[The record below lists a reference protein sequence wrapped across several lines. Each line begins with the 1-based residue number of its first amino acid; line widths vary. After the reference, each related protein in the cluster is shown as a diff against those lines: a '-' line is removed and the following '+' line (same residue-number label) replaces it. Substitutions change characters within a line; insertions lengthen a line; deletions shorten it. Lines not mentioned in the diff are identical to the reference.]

1 MRGRQVKLTSRI
13 QRLKIID
20 NYSARRCEPR
30 VRSIYMYANSPAQ
43 FTASLSRSRRTIAV
57 TSASFQPSPVQFASI
72 RPTYEGRTINAVNL
86 QDLYFK
92 KQFNLVRAEKPKNPS
107 RWIDPAKLRPRQDR
121 FSPRTFRKS
130 GRSKKISISLFR
142 PGSQTA
148 SFGQRPVIYG
158 AVTKPTYTGGYEP
171 PNWFE
176 SFLGYNAG

>member
-57 TSASFQPSPVQFASI
+57 TSVSFHPSPVQFASI
-72 RPTYEGRTINAVNL
+72 RPTYEGRTINGVNL
-86 QDLYFK
+86 QDLYLK
-92 KQFNLVRAEKPKNPS
+92 KKNNLTWSVRKN
-107 RWIDPAKLRPRQDR
+107 RRTLHVEQDTAKLRPRQDR

-130 GRSKKISISLFR
+130 GRSKKISISLSAWL
-142 PGSQTA
+142 PDCI
-148 SFGQRPVIYG
+148 VW
-158 AVTKPTYTGGYEP
+158 PTSGDIWSSHETHVYRGLRTSKLIRIVSG
-171 PNWFE
+171 
-176 SFLGYNAG
+176 L